1 VGEVIVS
8 SLRARAIGCCL
19 RAEGV
24 AVGFAAVE
32 AGADFGPV
40 AVGDGGVQALEFVL
54 ETAEC
59 AEDFVAVL
67 LEDLDPHGRVARGDA
82 GGVAQA
88 VAGEIAPGGIFLR
101 EERAEA
107 RRDGLGEVADV
118 GDDFVV
124 FVGCDGA
131 DFAAEIAP
139 EAGDGV
145 GGFGVS
151 RGGAGERGDEADAFV
166 EEVGA
171 AVFPAG
177 FLAAGHGVRADEKG
191 GCGRRGVAGAG
202 EFAFDAADVGD
213 DRASGEGG
221 GDLAGEL
228 DDFFDG
234 GGEDDE
240 GRVAD
245 GFLGRV
251 GDGVAPRLFLERET
265 SLGAAGPDDDAA
277 GDAAGAGGHGDGT
290 AEQAGG
296 EDGELVEHD
305 AS

>member
-1 VGEVIVS
+1 MELAQG
-8 SLRARAIGCCL
+8 
-19 RAEGV
+19 
-24 AVGFAAVE
+24 
-32 AGADFGPV
+32 
-40 AVGDGGVQALEFVL
+40 
-54 ETAEC
+54 

-107 RRDGLGEVADV
+107 RGDGLGEVADV

-124 FVGCDGA
+124 FVGGDGA
-131 DFAAEIAP
+131 DFGAEIAP

-145 GGFGVS
+145 GGFGV
-151 RGGAGERGDEADAFV
+151 RFVGGGERGDEADAFV

-177 FLAAGHGVRADEKG
+177 FLAAGHRVGADEKG
-191 GCGRRGVAGAG
+191 GRGRRGVAGAG

-213 DRASGEGG
+213 DCTSWQGG
-221 GDLAGEL
+221 SDLAGEF

-234 GGEDDE
+234 CGQDNER
-240 GRVAD
+240 RVAD
-245 GFLGRV
+245 GFFGCV
-251 GDGVAPRLFLERET
+251 GDGVAPGLGLERET
-265 SLGAAGPDDDAA
+265 GFGAAGPDDDAA